1 MAMADLSIDQREQI
15 SELGRQLIEQDLT
28 EGTGGNLSARVDD
41 DTLAISPSGIPYE
54 DIAPSDIPV
63 LTFDDEQV
71 FGQYDPSVEYG
82 MHKRVYEQRD
92 DVGGVVHTHSPY
104 ATTFAV
110 LDEPIPASH
119 YLVTFGGGSEIP
131 VSEYATFGTAELADI
146 AAEALGDDNNAVLL
160 KNHGVLAVG
169 ETVRDAFDVA
179 STVEYIARVH
189 YQASAIGEPNILSDE
204 DIQDVQK
211 ELANYG
217 QDG

>member
-1 MAMADLSIDQREQI
+1 MSMEETSLEQREQI

-28 EGTGGNLSARVDD
+28 EGTGGNLSARVDGD
-41 DTLAISPSGIPYE
+41 NLAISPSGIPYE
-54 DIAPSDIPV
+54 EISPSDVPV
-63 LTFDDEQV
+63 LTLDDDQV
-71 FGQYDPSVEYG
+71 FGEYDPSVEYG

-110 LDEPIPASH
+110 LNEPIPASH

-131 VSEYATFGTAELADI
+131 VSEYATFGTPELAD
-146 AAEALGDDNNAVLL
+146 AAVEALGDDHDATLL

-169 ETVRDAFDVA
+169 ETLQDAFAVA

-189 YQASAIGEPNILSDE
+189 YQASAIGEPNILSDA
-204 DIQDVQK
+204 DIQDVQD

-217 QDG
+217 QDE